1 MNERFWII
9 FGMMAVTCIPRLLSA
24 VLLDKMHF
32 GARFERFLQL
42 IPYTAMTALVFP
54 GVFTIDAARPE
65 IGTADAAVAGILA
78 WRKAPLMVCAGGG
91 RCGRAAVSVVRNPF
105 GVRYAPRTDFL
116 PGRTV

>member
-9 FGMMAVTCIPRLLSA
+9 FGMMAVTCIPRLLPA

-54 GVFTIDAARPE
+54 GVFTVDAARPE
-65 IGTADAAVAGILA
+65 IGIAGAAVAGILA
-78 WRKAPLMVCAGGG
+78 WRQAPLMVCVL
-91 RCGRAAVSVVRNPF
+91 AAV
-105 GVRYAPRTDFL
+105 GVDALLYL
-116 PGRTV
+116 L